1 MPMIFNPL
9 LEFGFE
15 EKDDIRILMKDSEG
29 NEIDITDYVANLNQ
43 EVAKKV
49 NIFQGSNAGNKVMVT
64 DAQGNV
70 TNVAGVVMNQN
81 EREKL
86 AAMTN
91 PMLLKGIVESYE
103 ALYQIA
109 NPQVGWIYLVPF
121 LENGENIHK
130 EYVYTDNNR
139 WELLGNFNL
148 NMIQHY
154 YSGTATEIDNAHNV
168 NILFNPD
175 TFEVDGNN
183 RLNIKDF
190 SYVRKCTQ
198 QSEINAVEIG
208 SIFHWQGVDNQ
219 SIIVE
224 DTNGNQTYIQY
235 GFFYKKEA
243 DKIVLVNKE
252 PVKDSLAVDVNV
264 STWSEFV
271 TAVQNSA
278 TIATRIHFISNITV
292 SSSETLD
299 LSNCMIYGHYHEWD
313 VADYEITILGN
324 FANFNNVLFR
334 GATVLKNN
342 ENVSLPLF
350 TIVGTSSKSCNFIFD
365 NCRFHNFLELGDAI
379 VLNINSA
386 SSSTI
391 HLILHSCTITGESSL
406 TKNRIFKVQNGGSGY
421 GVQLKVMQL
430 ISSGS
435 NYESTKLGIFGEA
448 LTADAY
454 YSDGSVQY
462 SSDYIPSRFVQWGD
476 VHNATLLIQ
485 RNGVDVVS
493 FTSNDNTNKIANI
506 NVPEKTSDLTDDGVY
521 LPLAGGTVSGSL
533 ILSRT
538 QDASGT
544 ANNKPA
550 LIVGGS
556 DTQAHL
562 EIDAN
567 EIIAKSNGTT
577 GTKLWLQ
584 DGNGE
589 IGFKG
594 TDYSVLN
601 PDKFRTAIGAGTSD
615 LALGTSGTTAAAGNH
630 THNLTLATDT
640 GTSTITLAHGS
651 KYKLTA
657 GGKTLIF
664 TMPSSGAPSVTRAA
678 SSLGSGGYT
687 LAKYGKICTLRM
699 AVGTSGTYTLPS
711 DVPKPDSTLVSVTN
725 GQHIKITQTQ
735 IIITSGYADGES
747 ITYICQ

>member
-1 MPMIFNPL
+1 MPMIFNPF

-49 NIFQGSNAGNKVMVT
+49 NIFQGSSAGNKVMAT

-70 TNVAGVVMNQN
+70 TNVAGVVMNQS

-175 TFEVDGNN
+175 TFEVDSNN

-299 LSNCMIYGHYHEWD
+299 LSNCIIYGHYKEWD
-313 VADYEITILGN
+313 VADYEITIRGN
-324 FANFNNVLFR
+324 YANFNNLLFR
-334 GATVLKNN
+334 GASVIN
-342 ENVSLPLF
+342 ESLPLF
-350 TIVGTSSKSCNFIFD
+350 TIVGVAAKSCNFIFD

-379 VLNINSA
+379 VIHVNSA

-391 HLILHSCTITGESSL
+391 HLILHSCTITGENVNTYARVL
-406 TKNRIFKVQNGGSGY
+406 HINNGGNGY

-430 ISSGS
+430 ITTNSA
-435 NYESTKLGIFGEA
+435 YESKKIGIVGAEK
-448 LTADAY
+448 TADAY
-454 YSDGSVQY
+454 YSDGSAEY
-462 SSDYIPSRFVQWGD
+462 ASLYIPSRFVQWG
-476 VHNATLLIQ
+476 VPKQLSVVNNEVKYTL
-485 RNGVDVVS
+485 
-493 FTSNDNTNKIANI
+493 
-506 NVPEKTSDLTDDGVY
+506 SDGETQLTLVQKSELSGFVLKSGDTIS
-521 LPLAGGTVSGSL
+521 GTL

-550 LIVGGS
+550 LIIGGT

-567 EIIAKSNGTT
+567 EIIAKASGTT

-584 DGNGE
+584 DGNGD

-601 PDKFRTAIGAGTSD
+601 PDKFRAAIGAGTSD
-615 LALGTSGTTAAAGNH
+615 LAIGTTGSTAAAGNH
-630 THNLTLATDT
+630 THALTIATDSGTNQLTLAA
-640 GTSTITLAHGS
+640 ST

-657 GGKTLIF
+657 GGKTFIF
-664 TMPSSGAPSVTRAA
+664 TTPANGAPSVTRAS

-687 LAKYGKICTLRM
+687 LAKYGKVCTLRL
-699 AVGTSGTYTLPS
+699 AAGISGTYTLPS
-711 DVPKPDSTLVSVTN
+711 DIPKPDSTLVSVTN

-735 IIITSGYADGES
+735 IIITSGYAEGES
-747 ITYICQ
+747 ITYISQ

>member
-1 MPMIFNPL
+1 MELTLVL
-9 LEFGFE
+9 L
-15 EKDDIRILMKDSEG
+15 
-29 NEIDITDYVANLNQ
+29 
-43 EVAKKV
+43 
-49 NIFQGSNAGNKVMVT
+49 
-64 DAQGNV
+64 
-70 TNVAGVVMNQN
+70 
-81 EREKL
+81 
-86 AAMTN
+86 
-91 PMLLKGIVESYE
+91 
-103 ALYQIA
+103 
-109 NPQVGWIYLVPF
+109 
-121 LENGENIHK
+121 
-130 EYVYTDNNR
+130 
-139 WELLGNFNL
+139 
-148 NMIQHY
+148 
-154 YSGTATEIDNAHNV
+154 
-168 NILFNPD
+168 
-175 TFEVDGNN
+175 
-183 RLNIKDF
+183 
-190 SYVRKCTQ
+190 
-198 QSEINAVEIG
+198 
-208 SIFHWQGVDNQ
+208 
-219 SIIVE
+219 
-224 DTNGNQTYIQY
+224 
-235 GFFYKKEA
+235 
-243 DKIVLVNKE
+243 
-252 PVKDSLAVDVNV
+252 
-264 STWSEFV
+264 
-271 TAVQNSA
+271 
-278 TIATRIHFISNITV
+278 
-292 SSSETLD
+292 
-299 LSNCMIYGHYHEWD
+299 
-313 VADYEITILGN
+313 
-324 FANFNNVLFR
+324 
-334 GATVLKNN
+334 
-342 ENVSLPLF
+342 
-350 TIVGTSSKSCNFIFD
+350 
-365 NCRFHNFLELGDAI
+365 
-379 VLNINSA
+379 
-386 SSSTI
+386 
-391 HLILHSCTITGESSL
+391 
-406 TKNRIFKVQNGGSGY
+406 
-421 GVQLKVMQL
+421 
-430 ISSGS
+430 
-435 NYESTKLGIFGEA
+435 
-448 LTADAY
+448 
-454 YSDGSVQY
+454 
-462 SSDYIPSRFVQWGD
+462 
-476 VHNATLLIQ
+476 NATLLIQ

-506 NVPEKTSDLTDDGVY
+506 NVPEKTSDLTDDGVS

-699 AVGTSGTYTLPS
+699 AVGTAGTYTLPS